1 MKQVPDSLLA
11 FQHMFPDDD
20 ACAAW
25 LIEMRWPDGFVCPAC
40 GHEKGW
46 ALRRKAHTFEC
57 AGCRPADLG
66 DGRDDPARQQAAAHR
81 LVLGRLPD
89 GDPLQ
94 RHLCPAAPET
104 ARYRLL
110 PQRLAARPQAARQHG
125 RPRAQPVVGPG
136 GNRRGQPSIP
146 DQRRSSHRRA
156 RTQPRR
162 QDAHRRRHRTRG
174 RKHPRPPAAGRNLLL
189 RRRRPRTLRRNR
201 RRSRRHRENR
211 RLVRATLRSPPIA
224 TMSMS
229 SGRPPLTSSCR
240 GSTKS
245 SPTSKDGREAST
257 TGCVASICRPISM
270 SSSFASTAA
279 KPATL
284 LSARSSA
291 SPPMQNPLPT
301 AC

>member
-1 MKQVPDSLLA
+1 MG
-11 FQHMFPDDD
+11 
-20 ACAAW
+20 AAQKST
-25 LIEMRWPDGFVCPAC
+25 
-40 GHEKGW
+40 H
-46 ALRRKAHTFEC
+46 LRVR
-57 AGCRPADLG
+57 RLPPADLG

-136 GNRRGQPSIP
+136 GNRRGQAFRTKDDPPTGGQGRSHDGKMLIVGAIELGDGNIP
-146 DQRRSSHRRA
+146 GRLRLAEISSYAAADLGHFVETA
-156 RTQPRR
+156 ADP
-162 QDAHRRRHRTRG
+162 DAIAKPT
-174 RKHPRPPAAGRNLLL
+174 AG
-189 RRRRPRTLRRNR
+189 P
-201 RRSRRHRENR
+201 
-211 RLVRATLRSPPIA
+211 ATLRSPPIA